1 MVVDTYRRGS
11 EEELERI
18 ERREFVIRMYY
29 VRKKNLCPIKGK
41 KKNTGRLTNPKI
53 NKITNISTK

>member
-29 VRKKNLCPIKGK
+29 VRKKIYVQ
-41 KKNTGRLTNPKI
+41 
-53 NKITNISTK
+53 